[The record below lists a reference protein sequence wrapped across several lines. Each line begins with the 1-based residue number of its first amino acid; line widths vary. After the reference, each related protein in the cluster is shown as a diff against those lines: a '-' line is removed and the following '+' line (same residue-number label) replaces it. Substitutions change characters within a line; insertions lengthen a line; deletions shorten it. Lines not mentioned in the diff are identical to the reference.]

1 MNYEYNSWDWYIFG
15 GCCMVTVGKPYVE
28 HIGWEF
34 PWDHID
40 GQAIGPVGS
49 AKTSQLVSPK

>member
-1 MNYEYNSWDWYIFG
+1 MNYEYNPWDWYIFG

-28 HIGWEF
+28 HMGWEF

-40 GQAIGPVGS
+40 GQAMGPVGS
-49 AKTSQLVSPK
+49 AKT